1 MHHATPLPEFF
12 VARYRA
18 WRAGPFL
25 EQRDRFAEL
34 AEQGQNPM
42 AMIIACCDSRVKVSE
57 VFGAEAGDF
66 FIHRNIANLV
76 PPYQPDAQHRAT
88 SATVEYAVTVLKVAH
103 LLVLGHFGC
112 GGVRG
117 CHDMLSGAAPH
128 LRAPE
133 SFVGSWLRILAP
145 AYSGLPEGRLVDR
158 LAVLEKQ
165 AVLLSLSNLMT
176 FPFVRAAVEAGDL
189 EIHGAWKDIRDG
201 GLEVYDP
208 PSNCFRRI

>member
-1 MHHATPLPEFF
+1 MHHATPLPAFF

-18 WRAGPFL
+18 WRAGPFE
-25 EQRDRFAEL
+25 EQRDRFAAL

-57 VFGAEAGDF
+57 IFGAEAGDF

-76 PPYQPDAQHRAT
+76 PPYRPDAQHRAT
-88 SATVEYAVTVLKVAH
+88 SATIEYAVTVLKVRH

-133 SFVGSWLRILAP
+133 SFVGSWLGILAP
-145 AYSGLPEGRLVDR
+145 AYDTLPKATLEERLG
-158 LAVLEKQ
+158 ALEKQ
-165 AVLLSLSNLMT
+165 AVLLSLGNLMS
-176 FPFVRAAVEAGDL
+176 FPFVRAAVEAGTL
-189 EIHGAWKDIRDG
+189 QIHGAWKDIRDG